1 MKHLKE
7 IYNTM
12 KINNIISLIAVASF
26 VLTACNKQKHEG
38 ATEIASPVSITEV
51 SKNSISKY
59 NSTSGTAVSASEVE
73 LKSEIAGKYHLQ
85 RNPRTGAPY
94 KLGDKVMAGEVIVKL
109 ENKEYENEIA
119 IDSKKLSLEIAEQEE
134 VNTRALREKGGV
146 TLKEL
151 RNAEVAITNAKYSYD
166 NAKLNLDKMSIKAP
180 FAGVIVNL
188 PHYTSSVQIASG
200 TSIVSIMSYSK
211 MVMEINLPESAINEV
226 KTGQDVFITHY
237 TLPKDTIK
245 ATVSELSPAISP
257 ETRTFK
263 GKLLI
268 DNEKMKLRPGM
279 FVKADIVVKKANNT
293 IVIPKEV
300 VMSNRNRKYVYV
312 ADKGFAKVRDI
323 KTGIEDN
330 DNIEVLHGLKVEDQL
345 IVRGYETLRDNS
357 KVKIQ
362 K

>member
-1 MKHLKE
+1 
-7 IYNTM
+7 M
-12 KINNIISLIAVASF
+12 KINKTLLLIAATTLA
-26 VLTACNKQKHEG
+26 LTACEKQKREG
-38 ATEIASPVSITEV
+38 SSEIAAPVSVTEV
-51 SKNSISKY
+51 SKKSISKY
-59 NSTSGTAVSASEVE
+59 NSTSGTAVSDSEVE
-73 LKSEIAGKYHLQ
+73 LKSEMAGKYRLQ

-109 ENKEYENEIA
+109 ENKEYENDIA
-119 IDSKKLSLEIAEQEE
+119 IDSKRLSLEIAEQEE
-134 VNTRALREKGGV
+134 VKNRAIYEKGGV
-146 TLKEL
+146 TLSQL
-151 RNAEVAITNAKYSYD
+151 RNAEVAITNAKYNYE
-166 NAKLNLDKMSIKAP
+166 NAKLNLEKMNIKAP
-180 FAGVIVNL
+180 FTGVIVNL

-237 TLPKDTIK
+237 TLPNDTIK

-268 DNEKMKLRPGM
+268 DNEQMKLRPGM
-279 FVKADIVVKKANNT
+279 FVKADIVVKKVENT
-293 IVIPKEV
+293 IVIPKEI

-312 ADKGFAKVRDI
+312 AEKGFAKVRDI
-323 KTGIEDN
+323 RTGIEDN
-330 DNIEVLHGLKVEDQL
+330 DNIEVLNGLKVEEQL
-345 IVRGYETLRDNS
+345 ITRGYETLRDNS

>member
-1 MKHLKE
+1 MKPAS
-7 IYNTM
+7 T
-12 KINNIISLIAVASF
+12 AAFASF

-73 LKSEIAGKYHLQ
+73 LKSEIAGKYRLQ

-188 PHYTSSVQIASG
+188 PHYT
-200 TSIVSIMSYSK
+200 
-211 MVMEINLPESAINEV
+211 
-226 KTGQDVFITHY
+226 
-237 TLPKDTIK
+237 
-245 ATVSELSPAISP
+245 
-257 ETRTFK
+257 
-263 GKLLI
+263 
-268 DNEKMKLRPGM
+268 
-279 FVKADIVVKKANNT
+279 
-293 IVIPKEV
+293 
-300 VMSNRNRKYVYV
+300 
-312 ADKGFAKVRDI
+312 
-323 KTGIEDN
+323 
-330 DNIEVLHGLKVEDQL
+330 
-345 IVRGYETLRDNS
+345 
-357 KVKIQ
+357 
-362 K
+362 